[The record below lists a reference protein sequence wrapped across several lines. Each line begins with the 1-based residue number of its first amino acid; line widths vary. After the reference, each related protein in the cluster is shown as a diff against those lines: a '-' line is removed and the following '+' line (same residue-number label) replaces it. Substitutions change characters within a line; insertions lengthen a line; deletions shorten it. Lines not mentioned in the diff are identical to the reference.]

1 MTDNAIHHYMTL
13 TRSPLLL
20 APVIEEFFREFPNKE
35 KSILLGYLILPIVL
49 YPSSKN
55 FLVKAI
61 VTSSMRTFCNDKDK
75 ERLAGLPQRVQELR
89 DVSNLAMQNS
99 IACGRLSLGD
109 DLSIQVEALDQLD
122 TLLRDEIKAA
132 KRLAQFL
139 EPYDVPTVYRL
150 LGVKNL

>member
-20 APVIEEFFREFPNKE
+20 VPVIEAFFRELPKKE
-35 KSILLGYLILPIVL
+35 KSILLGYLVLPIVL
-49 YPSSKN
+49 YPSAKN
-55 FLVKAI
+55 FLVRAI
-61 VTSSMRTFCNDKDK
+61 ATSSMRTFCTER

-89 DVSNLAMQNS
+89 EVSNLAMQNS
-99 IACGRLSLGD
+99 IACGRLSLCD
-109 DLSIQVEALDQLD
+109 DLSIQVEAMDQLD